1 MIVSVNIFKYTVN
14 SNLLELNAEMD
25 IKPYMLH

>member
-14 SNLLELNAEMD
+14 SYLLELNAEMD